1 MQHSNIRFRELVFF
15 LYITVGGLVRRGV
28 VRSADGDGDGECGR
42 MEHAHGDCAD
52 ERIGVIDKGKRM

>member
-28 VRSADGDGDGECGR
+28 VRSADGDGDGDGDGECGR
-42 MEHAHGDCAD
+42 MEHAHGDCED
-52 ERIGVIDKGKRM
+52 ERMG